1 MDSAPSNSFFK
12 QNSSEESSSQGNPWS
27 TILPSEL
34 LEPNLVTKI
43 RVDPQATNLAS
54 TDFGNLTCSLPAA
67 VLYPSSVKD
76 IATLIKASYSA
87 SLPFPIAAKG
97 HGHSIHGQALAL
109 DGVVIEMSSLK
120 GGDKSRINVSTNP
133 IPYYY
138 ADVGGEQLWIDV
150 LQATLQHGLTPV
162 SWTDYLRLTVGG
174 TLSNAGI
181 SGQAFRHGPQISN
194 VYELDVVTGKGE
206 IVTCS
211 QQVNQ
216 ELFYGVLGGLG
227 QFGII
232 TRARIALG
240 EAPKRVRWLRLLYID
255 FLHFIRDQEYLISI
269 KGEDSDGPTKGFDY
283 VEGSLITDESLLKN
297 WRSSFFSTKDHG
309 RISALAAQHGTIY
322 CLEVSKY
329 YSHFSVDQDVDSLL
343 NGLSFPPGYVFAND
357 VSYTDFLERVH
368 HGEQKLRTKGLWD
381 VPHPWLNLFIP
392 KSRILDFDRGV
403 FKGLLKR
410 NATMGPILV
419 YPMNKYKWD
428 ERTSAVTPNEEV
440 FYTVGLLQSATDG
453 WEYLEDQNREI
464 LNFCNEA
471 GIRFKQYLPH
481 YSTNS
486 EWKKHF
492 GRKWNMFVE
501 RKVKFDP
508 KRILSPGQRI
518 FTPLALQEPNGQGSY

>member
-1 MDSAPSNSFFK
+1 MFK
-12 QNSSEESSSQGNPWS
+12 TSSISTFIVVFIITSGLICIIGQGNPWS

-34 LEPNLVTKI
+34 LELNLATKI

-54 TDFGNLTCSLPAA
+54 TDFGNLTRSLPAA
-67 VLYPSSVKD
+67 VLYPSTVKD
-76 IATLIKASYSA
+76 IATLIQASYSA

-97 HGHSIHGQALAL
+97 HGHSIHGQAQAL

-133 IPYYY
+133 VPYYY

-162 SWTDYLRLTVGG
+162 SWTDYLHLTVGG

-194 VYELDVVTGKGE
+194 VYELDVVTDYEGNKLDRQQYT
-206 IVTCS
+206 VTVAS
-211 QQVNQ
+211 WQ
-216 ELFYGVLGGLG
+216 
-227 QFGII
+227 
-232 TRARIALG
+232 
-240 EAPKRVRWLRLLYID
+240 VRWLRLLYID

-269 KGEDSDGPTKGFDY
+269 KGVDSDGPTKGFDY
-283 VEGSLITDESLLKN
+283 VEGSLITDESLIKN
-297 WRSSFFSTKDHG
+297 WRSSFFSPKDHG

-329 YSHFSVDQDVDSLL
+329 YSHFSVEQDVDSLL
-343 NGLSFPPGYVFAND
+343 NGLSFPPGYAFAND

-392 KSRILDFDRGV
+392 KSRIVDFDRGV
-403 FKGLLKR
+403 FKGVLKR
-410 NATMGPILV
+410 NATMGPILI

-501 RKVKFDP
+501 RKMKFDP